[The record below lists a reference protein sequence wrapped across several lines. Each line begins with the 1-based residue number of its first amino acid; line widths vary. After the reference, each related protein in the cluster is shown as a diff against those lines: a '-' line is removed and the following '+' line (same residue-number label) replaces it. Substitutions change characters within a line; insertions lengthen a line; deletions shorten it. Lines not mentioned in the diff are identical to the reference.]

1 MADGDEPKVAASN
14 IAELSRFFNANDQWL
29 FGHAC
34 VRANGDR
41 ELAADLVQDTFEA
54 AARAWAS
61 LREHDPGRQ
70 RAWLLATVANK
81 NVSEFRR
88 REAFRR
94 RQSDIHVRYQPT
106 AADTEAEA
114 LNAIA
119 LKQARQIIE
128 AMPPRQRQV
137 ALMRWQDH
145 RKTTEIAAE
154 LGLAEGTVHAQLH
167 AARAKLTA
175 GLRQYYPFANEDK
188 DNKDNKNN
196 KDDKDDK
203 DDSGTGA
210 PS

>member
-1 MADGDEPKVAASN
+1 MADGEEPKIAGFHV
-14 IAELSRFFNANDQWL
+14 AELSRFFNENDRWL

-54 AARAWAS
+54 AARVWPA
-61 LREHDPGRQ
+61 LRKHDTGRQ
-70 RAWLLATVANK
+70 RAWLLSTVANK

-106 AADTEAEA
+106 EADTEAQA
-114 LNAIA
+114 LNVIA
-119 LKQARQIIE
+119 LKRAREIIGE
-128 AMPPRQRQV
+128 MPPQQKRI

-145 RKTTEIAAE
+145 LKVTEIAAE
-154 LGLAEGTVHAQLH
+154 LGLAEGTVHAHLH

-175 GLRQYYPFANEDK
+175 GLEQYYPFDRDNE
-188 DNKDNKNN
+188 
-196 KDDKDDK
+196 DDK
-203 DDSGTGA
+203 DDSGNGA
-210 PS
+210 AS

>member
-1 MADGDEPKVAASN
+1 MADAGEAR
-14 IAELSRFFNANDQWL
+14 IAESHVAELASFYNAHDQWL

-54 AARAWAS
+54 AARAWPA

-88 REAFRR
+88 KEAFRR
-94 RQSDIHVRYQPT
+94 RQRDIQARYRPT
-106 AADTEAEA
+106 AADTAAQA

-119 LKQARQIIE
+119 VECARRIIE
-128 AMPPRQRQV
+128 GLPPRQRQI
-137 ALMRWQDH
+137 ALLRWQDH

-154 LGLAEGTVHAQLH
+154 LGLAEGTVHAHLH

-175 GLRQYYPFANEDK
+175 GLRPYHPFDH
-188 DNKDNKNN
+188 DDH
-196 KDDKDDK
+196 DDKNDNERGPT
-203 DDSGTGA
+203 S
-210 PS
+210 